1 MSDLQV
7 NNIHLRYQSKAVVR
21 GASLSLASGQV
32 GVIVGAN
39 GCGKSTL
46 LKAIAKLH
54 PLDEGQI
61 VLNGRNTRLMSNQQ
75 MARQVSL
82 LPQSANAPEGMT
94 VGMLVRYG
102 RYPYQGLFRSWSK
115 TDDLAVRLSMDKLG
129 VLEFENRRLDELSGG
144 QRQRCWL
151 AMILAQDT
159 PLVLLDEP
167 TSMLDLGHQIEV
179 LEQIKG
185 LAQMGKSVLLVLH
198 DLALA
203 VRYADQ
209 IFAMNEG
216 QIICS
221 GTAQEIV
228 TAELIKML
236 YGVDADIMYT
246 PDHMPLVVP
255 QRLALIQ

>member
-1 MSDLQV
+1 MSNLQI
-7 NNIHLRYQSKAVVR
+7 NNVHIRYQSKKVVR
-21 GASLSLASGQV
+21 GASLSLAAGQV

-46 LKAIAKLH
+46 LKAIAKLK
-54 PLDEGQI
+54 PVDEGQI
-61 VLNGRNTRLMSNQQ
+61 VLNGQNIMLMSNQQ

-82 LPQSANAPEGMT
+82 LPQSASAPEGMT

-102 RYPYQGLFRSWSK
+102 RFPYQGLFRSWSK
-115 TDDLAVRLSMDKLG
+115 ADDLVVRSSMGKLG
-129 VLEFENRRLDELSGG
+129 VIEFENRPLDELSGG

-179 LEQIKG
+179 LEQIKA

-209 IFAMNEG
+209 IFAMHEG

-221 GTAQEIV
+221 GSSQETV
-228 TAELIKML
+228 TSELIKTL
-236 YGVDADIMYT
+236 YDVDADIMYT
-246 PDHMPLVVP
+246 PDNMPLVVP
-255 QRLALIQ
+255 QRLSSI